1 MKVSIFLFL
10 KNGCQVEQRDPLQ
23 SQRFSE
29 AIQVNVFVVKN
40 LINLHIILLHIGIRM
55 FHQYN

>member
-1 MKVSIFLFL
+1 MSIFLFL